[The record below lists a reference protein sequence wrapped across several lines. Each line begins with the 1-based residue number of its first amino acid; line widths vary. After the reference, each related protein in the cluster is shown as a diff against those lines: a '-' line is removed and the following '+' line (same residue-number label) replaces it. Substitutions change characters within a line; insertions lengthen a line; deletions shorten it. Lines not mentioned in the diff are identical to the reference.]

1 MPLYED
7 LEFLKKEGIPVVRSI
22 RVREESDLKKAKR
35 LGYPLV
41 LKITRGHKTDV
52 GGVILNIASEGELLK
67 AYRRLKKFGEL
78 IAQRQVSGVETII
91 GVKKDSTFEQVIMFG
106 LGGILTELL
115 KDVSFR
121 ACPINKKEALSMMR
135 EIKASKLLFGF
146 RGRKANI
153 KLLQEVLVKVSKLA
167 MKYDIK
173 EMDINPFIINEK
185 RGYAV
190 DARIVY

>member
-1 MPLYED
+1 MSLCGD
-7 LEFLKKEGIPVVRSI
+7 LEFLRREGIPVVRSV
-22 RVREESDLKKAKR
+22 RVRERSDLKKAEK

-41 LKITRGHKTDV
+41 LKITQGHKTDV
-52 GGVILNIASEGELLK
+52 GGVILNIMNSEDLLK
-67 AYRRLKKFGEL
+67 AYERLKRFGEL
-78 IAQRQVSGVETII
+78 VVQEQVSGIETII
-91 GVKKDSTFEQVIMFG
+91 GVKKDPTFEQVIMFG
-106 LGGILTELL
+106 LGGVLTELL

-121 ACPINKKEALSMMR
+121 ACPISKKEALSMMR
-135 EIKASKLLFGF
+135 EIRASKLLFGF
-146 RGRKANI
+146 RGRKVNI
-153 KLLQEVLVKVSKLA
+153 RLLQEVLVKVSKLA